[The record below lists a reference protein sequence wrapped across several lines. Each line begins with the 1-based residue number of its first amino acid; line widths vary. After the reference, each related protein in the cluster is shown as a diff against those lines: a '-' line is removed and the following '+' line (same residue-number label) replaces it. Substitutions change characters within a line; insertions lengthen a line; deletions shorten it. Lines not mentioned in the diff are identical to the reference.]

1 MSPALQVKA
10 QRHGRIT
17 LPKELRDANNI
28 EDGDL
33 ILLAEAGDGVIIMQH
48 KKSEVDRIANQIAH
62 ELRRKGVTLN
72 DIRKE
77 IKKIRK

>member
-1 MSPALQVKA
+1 MLQVQVK
-10 QRHGRIT
+10 RRGRIT
-17 LPKELRDANNI
+17 LPKELRDAHNI

-33 ILLAEAGDGVIIMQH
+33 ILFAEAGDGVMIMQH
-48 KKSEVDRIANQIAH
+48 KKSNVDRIADGIAQK
-62 ELRRKGVTLN
+62 LRKEGITLK